1 MIFSK
6 SNHKFA
12 GHWIVSKQSQKF
24 EIITYE
30 SYEMTHIVLTIIF
43 VTHSLDIC
51 ISSFV
56 DFYPKETF
64 LLDNFIVLSNFCPIM
79 TSFYQ
84 VNSSLIWKRPSSCK
98 YVFLYGL
105 RNSWRWC
112 SHRSRML
119 LDLLVR
125 NLDNSRVAISRKI
138 LKWRTIEHKLFRLF
152 VTWSKTLSRRMQI
165 SSEGICLSI

>member
-12 GHWIVSKQSQKF
+12 DHWIVSKQSQEF
-24 EIITYE
+24 EIIKYE
-30 SYEMTHIVLTIIF
+30 SYYMTHIVLSVGFLIIEFLSIIF

-64 LLDNFIVLSNFCPIM
+64 LLDNFIVLSNFCPTM

-98 YVFLYGL
+98 YVFPYGL
-105 RNSWRWC
+105 QNSWRWC
-112 SHRSRML
+112 SHRLRML

-125 NLDNSRVAISRKI
+125 NLDNYRVAISRKI
-138 LKWRTIEHKLFRLF
+138 LKST
-152 VTWSKTLSRRMQI
+152 
-165 SSEGICLSI
+165 